1 MLVRFSAALVVFLVL
16 VFFAALS
23 FGLAWWASTGEFW
36 AASSPEERGI
46 VPPPQQPQRV
56 AVEAERGAETT
67 PASTHE

>member
-1 MLVRFSAALVVFLVL
+1 MPVRFSTALVVFLVL
-16 VFFAALS
+16 AFFAALS

-46 VPPPQQPQRV
+46 TPPPKPV
-56 AVEAERGAETT
+56 AVEVERGTETA

>member
-1 MLVRFSAALVVFLVL
+1 MPVRFSTALVVFLVL
-16 VFFAALS
+16 AFFSALS

-46 VPPPQQPQRV
+46 VPPPQQV
-56 AVEAERGAETT
+56 AVEAERSAETA

>member
-1 MLVRFSAALVVFLVL
+1 MPVRFTTALVVFLVL
-16 VFFAALS
+16 AFFAALS

-46 VPPPQQPQRV
+46 APPEPEPV
-56 AVEAERGAETT
+56 AVEAERDTEAA